1 MFPATVRESLDHTA
15 RMKLL
20 HTFTLVVL
28 VEFLAGCAA
37 PKART
42 QTDAPDGF
50 YIEATGTLAG
60 YASEV
65 LPPGGGRALSFR
77 IQDYVGFVPRH
88 FVVFDTP
95 DGYTVQISGRATV
108 EKWWEQGIIIV
119 ANHKPYFELSKS
131 GQAAS
136 RNRVGPSATISLV
149 LRTREEADAVASALR
164 RRYSEARINRKWPA
178 GCRRYLA
185 CVRRWTLWMAAW
197 SVHLM
202 SISSMQTCGGRL
214 AAQTNASAMSSAA
227 SGMTPS

>member
-77 IQDYVGFVPRH
+77 IQDYVGFVPWH
-88 FVVFDTP
+88 VGVFDTP
-95 DGYTVQISGRATV
+95 EGYTVQISGRATV
-108 EKWWEQGIIIV
+108 EEVVGARHYHCRQPQAVFRVKQVGSGG
-119 ANHKPYFELSKS
+119 FEEPSWSIGDDFL
-131 GQAAS
+131 GPAHS
-136 RNRVGPSATISLV
+136 RRS
-149 LRTREEADAVASALR
+149 
-164 RRYSEARINRKWPA
+164 
-178 GCRRYLA
+178 
-185 CVRRWTLWMAAW
+185 
-197 SVHLM
+197 
-202 SISSMQTCGGRL
+202 
-214 AAQTNASAMSSAA
+214 
-227 SGMTPS
+227 